1 MNSTV
6 SHLSQLLTIG
16 EHYFAKTSRQQ
27 MAAKP
32 APTKWS
38 KKEILGHLIDSAI
51 VNIRRFSEILCS
63 EKPFLIPNYNP
74 DALVEVNNYQ
84 GAESKNVAMLWL
96 YLNKQIIHIMNQQN
110 ETTLQS
116 VVILKDR
123 KETDLRFLMNDY
135 VEHLEHHLKQIIS

>member
-96 YLNKQIIHIMNQQN
+96 YLNK
-110 ETTLQS
+110 LF
-116 VVILKDR
+116 IL
-123 KETDLRFLMNDY
+123 
-135 VEHLEHHLKQIIS
+135 